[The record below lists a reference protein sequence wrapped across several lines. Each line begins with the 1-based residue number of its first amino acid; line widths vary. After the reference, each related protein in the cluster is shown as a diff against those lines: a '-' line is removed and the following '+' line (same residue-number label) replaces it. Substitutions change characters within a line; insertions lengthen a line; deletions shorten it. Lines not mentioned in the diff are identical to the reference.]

1 MAIIRRSLES
11 IKQSKPSFDRE
22 AIEAATESDI
32 ARYDREDEADAVL
45 FPQPRD
51 IRASLKMTQVEFAAA
66 LQVPLATLQNW
77 EQGRVQPD
85 PAARALLTIV
95 SRDAQ
100 TAFRALDSSRGL
112 SEIKS

>member
-1 MAIIRRSLES
+1 MATIRRSLEA
-11 IKQSKPSFDRE
+11 IKQSNPSFDRE
-22 AIEAATESDI
+22 AIETATDFDI
-32 ARYDREDEADAVL
+32 ARYEREDEAEAVPFL
-45 FPQPRD
+45 QPRD

-95 SRDAQ
+95 SKDSE
-100 TAFRALDSSRGL
+100 TAFRALGAGRGF
-112 SEIKS
+112 SAIKS